1 MSTKKVQ
8 FNIKENSDYVI
19 SDTVEVVDFKFP
31 KNKLSN
37 NLKYLKNLNN
47 IKDYKNT
54 NDSNLEKLVD
64 QYLFN
69 KHNF

>member
-1 MSTKKVQ
+1 MSTKVQ

-37 NLKYLKNLNN
+37 NLKYLK
-47 IKDYKNT
+47 I
-54 NDSNLEKLVD
+54 
-64 QYLFN
+64 
-69 KHNF
+69 